1 MLANIRYFAVDV
13 GDKRIGLAVSD
24 ALGITAQGLET
35 YNRTG
40 DDERDGEYI
49 RNYAKK
55 YAPCRIVFGLPRNM
69 DGSYGPA
76 CDKVKAFA
84 EFVLDGW
91 DGGHDFY
98 DERLSTVVAEK
109 AMYEAEFNWKKRRK
123 VVDKMA
129 AQIILQGYLE
139 LHPIR

>member
-1 MLANIRYFAVDV
+1 MLNTFRYFAIDV

-40 DDERDGEYI
+40 DTARDAEYI
-49 RNYAKK
+49 RNYARK
-55 YAPCRIVFGLPRNM
+55 YAPCRLVFGLPRNM

-76 CDKVKAFA
+76 CDKVRAFA
-84 EFVLDGW
+84 DAVLEGW
-91 DGGHDFY
+91 DGEHDFY
-98 DERLSTVVAEK
+98 DERLSTVVAER
-109 AMYEAEFNWKKRRK
+109 AMYEADFNWKKRRK

-129 AQIILQGYLE
+129 AQVILQGHLE
-139 LHPIR
+139 LHPTN

>member
-1 MLANIRYFAVDV
+1 MLNTFRYFAIDV

-40 DDERDGEYI
+40 DTARDAEYI
-49 RNYAKK
+49 RNYARK
-55 YAPCRIVFGLPRNM
+55 YAPCRLVFGLPRNM

-76 CDKVKAFA
+76 CDKVRAFA
-84 EFVLDGW
+84 DAVLEGW
-91 DGGHDFY
+91 DGEHDFY
-98 DERLSTVVAEK
+98 DERVSTCVAER
-109 AMYEAEFNWKKRRK
+109 AMYEADFNWKKRRK

-129 AQIILQGYLE
+129 AQVILQGYLE
-139 LHPIR
+139 LHPIK